1 MTIPPVPSDTDRLAE
16 GPAPLTDEQVA
27 RFTELI
33 DMHRQYG
40 PALSIEGEA
49 QLLVEVLRLRAE
61 NIDMRRRVLYAAAI
75 VSGDAAEMLG
85 GELRKARAEVQQLQG
100 RLDTAEGQLDK
111 ARAALVQTAV
121 DLYGFWQFAVQ
132 QEGTSKGWTPDVTA
146 REEGKFR
153 GAAWSLQGF
162 LVSLGEAD
170 EEDDEAGAAYEA
182 IENAMAALGLGGE
195 ASDG

>member
-16 GPAPLTDEQVA
+16 VAPLTDEQVA
-27 RFTELI
+27 RFAELI

-49 QLLVEVLRLRAE
+49 QLLVEVLRLRALVG
-61 NIDMRRRVLYAAAI
+61 NMRAN
-75 VSGDAAEMLG
+75 
-85 GELRKARAEVQQLQG
+85 
-100 RLDTAEGQLDK
+100 
-111 ARAALVQTAV
+111 LVQTAV
-121 DLYGFWQFAVQ
+121 ELHQFWQFAILK
-132 QEGTSKGWTPDVTA
+132 EGEGPGWTPDVTA

-162 LVSLGEAD
+162 LVTLGQAD

-182 IENAMAALGLGGE
+182 IEARLAELKAEGVL
-195 ASDG
+195 